1 MADRPPR
8 LAVLIDADNTSPKVA
23 DGLFD
28 EVAKIGE
35 ASLRRIYGDF
45 SKGQQAG
52 WEKVLQKHAKARI
65 LVVAENFQ
73 GWEKGG
79 EWADFSFQEKN
90 DTKIECMAIVGDKR
104 WKELVLAFVG
114 QGLREFPIEYFEHGE
129 LAKARAW
136 LKAH

>member
-1 MADRPPR
+1 MAIELIELSGGLLMLIVSEKLSQPE
-8 LAVLIDADNTSPKVA
+8 LAEMQRET
-23 DGLFD
+23 
-28 EVAKIGE
+28 
-35 ASLRRIYGDF
+35 
-45 SKGQQAG
+45 
-52 WEKVLQKHAKARI
+52 EKVLQKHAKVRI

-79 EWADFSFQEKN
+79 DWGDLSFQERN
-90 DTKIECMAIVGDKR
+90 DSKIECMALVGDRR

-136 LKAH
+136 LRAH